1 MDEVPIPKISPEQH
15 MPMTPRPS
23 SNPGGRP
30 FKQEVEAAFG
40 GGQLMSSSDCRTIQ
54 PPSITVMLPL
64 LEPQGGYCGP
74 SAHSIRHRHQWVKA
88 EPHSSSVC

>member
-23 SNPGGRP
+23 SNAGGRP

-40 GGQLMSSSDCRTIQ
+40 GWTANVI
-54 PPSITVMLPL
+54 
-64 LEPQGGYCGP
+64 
-74 SAHSIRHRHQWVKA
+74 IRLQNYTT
-88 EPHSSSVC
+88 S